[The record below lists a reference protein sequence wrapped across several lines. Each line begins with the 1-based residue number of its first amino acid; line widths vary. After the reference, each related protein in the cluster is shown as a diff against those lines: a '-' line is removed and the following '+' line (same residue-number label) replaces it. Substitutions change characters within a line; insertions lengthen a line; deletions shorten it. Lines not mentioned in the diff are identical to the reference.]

1 MKPEELTADEI
12 LRRTLLE
19 VRAAGTRRRN
29 LKMALGS
36 VVVLL
41 VVFLLIPRPGPA
53 GGPERVAVVV
63 SDEVPRLYPVP
74 EEKIAVMVWRG
85 GTPCL
90 EWVEL
95 HDLGPL
101 ELEFS
106 LAPVIA
112 FADEGT

>member
-12 LRRTLLE
+12 LRRTLLAARS
-19 VRAAGTRRRN
+19 VRTRRRA
-29 LKMALGS
+29 LKSALGAL
-36 VVVLL
+36 VVLL
-41 VVFLLIPRPGPA
+41 VVFLVIPRPGSA

-63 SDEVPRLYPVP
+63 SDEVPRLSPVP